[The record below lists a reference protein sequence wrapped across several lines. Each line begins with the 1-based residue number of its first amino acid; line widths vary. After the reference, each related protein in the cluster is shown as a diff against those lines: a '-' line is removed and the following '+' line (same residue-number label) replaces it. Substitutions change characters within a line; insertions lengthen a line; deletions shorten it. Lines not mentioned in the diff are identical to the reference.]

1 MRLGGYDDI
10 TIQRKGR
17 MMMDHQ
23 QNKQSE
29 ALFEQLNKNKKKKK
43 RKTLRTV
50 ITVILV
56 IAVALV
62 LVFNYLRKQVD
73 EQFAS
78 MAEDVLTY
86 EAKRGQ
92 ISTVVTGSGTLSEVG
107 LEEISVPAG
116 VEIVEVLP
124 EAGDAVTA
132 GQVLAT
138 VNMATVLDAMEAIQS
153 ELNSLDS
160 KINTAMK
167 DSVAGYITAG
177 VEGRIKKLYAEAG
190 TDIAACM
197 TEHGAVALL
206 SLDGYMAVDIAADAL
221 EADDEVVVILADGT
235 EVDGT
240 VEKVVGGI
248 ATVLISDDGPKPEEA
263 VKVMAEDTE
272 VGSGKLYIHSPL
284 KVTGYAG
291 TVTELYREENDWVD
305 DYYWLYELEDTAVSV
320 NYDSLLRNRADKEA
334 ELMELLAIYRDGAI
348 LSPMDGQIS
357 SVEYKE
363 GSIGKSKTDL
373 LTIYPNT
380 TMQITITIDEMDI
393 LSLEVGQTAEIIV
406 ESISE
411 ETVYDGVVTEID
423 TGTDTYKAVVELP
436 KADGMLPGMTA
447 DVDVQIQGVE
457 DAIIIPVDA
466 LHRTSSIYY
475 VYTSYDSETLQYG
488 GRKDVTIGMQNS
500 NFVEIISGL
509 SEGDTVYYVEKAE
522 TSWDSWMPGGM
533 PGGMAGGWGG

>member
-1 MRLGGYDDI
+1 
-10 TIQRKGR
+10 
-17 MMMDHQ
+17 MMDHQ